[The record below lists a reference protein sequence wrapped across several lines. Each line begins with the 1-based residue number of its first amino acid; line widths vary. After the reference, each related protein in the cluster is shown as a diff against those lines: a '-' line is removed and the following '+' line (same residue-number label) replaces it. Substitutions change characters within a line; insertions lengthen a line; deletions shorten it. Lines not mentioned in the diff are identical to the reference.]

1 MKRAVVLS
9 LATIMAGM
17 AAPAAAYYWTKPSS
31 DPLDDTL
38 RAYNFRRIN
47 PPSNL
52 MTVGALYYVDAA
64 GKNYTS
70 FCPADQSDLDGQ
82 VIVSPTWGC
91 TKRSSVMGGSAPELP
106 LISAQCSRAIWTTT
120 TSRRCTPP

>member
-1 MKRAVVLS
+1 MPPAAAPAVPLADERLCCGRSAMKRAFVLS

-52 MTVGALYYVDAA
+52 MTVGALYYVDSSGGPIGLGRSGDRVSHLGAA
-64 GKNYTS
+64 RTG
-70 FCPADQSDLDGQ
+70 
-82 VIVSPTWGC
+82 
-91 TKRSSVMGGSAPELP
+91 
-106 LISAQCSRAIWTTT
+106 RA
-120 TSRRCTPP
+120 

>member
-1 MKRAVVLS
+1 MKRAFVLS

-52 MTVGALYYVDAA
+52 VTVGALHYVDPAGDELGPPHLAITTPNTAA
-64 GKNYTS
+64 GR
-70 FCPADQSDLDGQ
+70 P
-82 VIVSPTWGC
+82 
-91 TKRSSVMGGSAPELP
+91 KRRSALG
-106 LISAQCSRAIWTTT
+106 ANRT
-120 TSRRCTPP
+120 RRDSGNNVNDP